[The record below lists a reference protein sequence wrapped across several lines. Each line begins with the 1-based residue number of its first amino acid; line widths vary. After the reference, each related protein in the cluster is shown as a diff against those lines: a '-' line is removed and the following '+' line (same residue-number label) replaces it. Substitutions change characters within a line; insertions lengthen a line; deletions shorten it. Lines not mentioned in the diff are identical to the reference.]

1 MPIVIPTA
9 RCECDLTFLTKI
21 IYTFMAAL
29 GVRCCSR
36 AFSSC
41 GELGLLF
48 IAVHRLLIEVAS
60 LVMEHRL

>member
-1 MPIVIPTA
+1 
-9 RCECDLTFLTKI
+9 
-21 IYTFMAAL
+21 MAAL
-29 GVRCCSR
+29 GLRCCSR

-60 LVMEHRL
+60 LGASMVAHRLSRPRGMQDLP